1 MTQRMTTAILGT
13 GTFIAL
19 SGFVL
24 STPALADN
32 TTQIINGLSNQNVY
46 TSFDAQNIPQ
56 NLSQTYAGSEIAVVF
71 LNESGVNTSQIA
83 SQVLQGV
90 NETGSNYDTVIVS
103 VNGGSFGVASINGN
117 SVQIAEH
124 LNTNGAESLITDASL
139 IQEMSQTGTTITG
152 TEANPVSGS
161 YDSGMNV
168 GAGIGIGLGVV
179 VLLTAGVLLFRKFFS
194 NKEKNDKPVK
204 EIKPEEYFNNISQ
217 KLGGEIIRLRNLISL
232 HENNDL
238 KHSADALRNVDRR
251 LGDLFSRLSRKGTT
265 DQVNMAAVKYQDLLK
280 KIIYIMDEDH
290 YMDVSL
296 HPELWNNAEVRKQDS
311 LECVNAVDA
320 QILDNIRQLNDSQ
333 DLEFNITMQALL
345 SNSDD
350 MDEIEELLFK
360 DDSSGYG
367 NFRK

>member
-1 MTQRMTTAILGT
+1 MKQRMTTAILGT
-13 GTFIAL
+13 GTIAL

-24 STPALADN
+24 STPAMADS
-32 TTQIINGLSNQNVY
+32 TTQIVNGLSNQNVY

-56 NLSQTYAGSEIAVVF
+56 DLSQTYAGSEIAVVF

-90 NETGSNYDTVIVS
+90 NENGSNYDTVIVS
-103 VNGGSFGVASINGN
+103 VNGGSFGVASVNGN
-117 SVQIAEH
+117 SVQIAEF
-124 LNTNGAESLITDASL
+124 LNTNGAESLITEASF
-139 IQEMSQTGTTITG
+139 IQEMSQTGATITG

-161 YDSGMNV
+161 YDGGMNV

-179 VLLTAGVLLFRKFFS
+179 VLLTAGVLLFRKFF
-194 NKEKNDKPVK
+194 VK
-204 EIKPEEYFNNISQ
+204 EDKKNGLVKEVKSEEYFNNISQ
-217 KLGGEIIRLRNLISL
+217 KLGGEIVRLRELISL
-232 HENNDL
+232 HEGNDL
-238 KHSADALRNVDRR
+238 KHSADALRNIDKR
-251 LGDLFSRLSRKGTT
+251 LGSLFSRLSRKGTA
-265 DQVNMAAVKYQDLLK
+265 DQVNMAAIKYQDLLK

-296 HPELWNNAEVRKQDS
+296 HPELWNNAEARKQNS
-311 LECVNAVDA
+311 LECVNAVDD

-345 SNSDD
+345 SDSDD

-360 DDSSGYG
+360 DNSSGYRD
-367 NFRK
+367 FRK